1 MMRTRK
7 EGTRN
12 TGFKASGFA
21 PSFFSI
27 LQIFLLFIIPFSL
40 CSVAPAHDYHVSV
53 TQMQYNSGS
62 KTFELSI
69 RVFTDDL
76 ERALGIANGN
86 KRIIIKN
93 GDANDALVSAYI
105 IKNLSLSDTQKKISE
120 ARYVG
125 KEQEQDATWIYL
137 EIPFQLPIKGHKLQ
151 NSILTEIFDDQV
163 NMTNIT
169 TPAGKKTY
177 MYKKGQLVHVL

>member
-1 MMRTRK
+1 MTKIRE
-7 EGTRN
+7 EGTESAGLR
-12 TGFKASGFA
+12 ASDFA
-21 PSFFSI
+21 PSFFRM
-27 LQIFLLFIIPFSL
+27 LRLFALFIIPLSL
-40 CSVAPAHDYHVSV
+40 CSVSPAHDYHVSV

-76 ERALGIANGN
+76 ERALENANGN

-93 GDANDALVSAYI
+93 GDTHDALVSAYI
-105 IKNLSLSDTQKKISE
+105 TKNLSLSDTQKIIS
-120 ARYVG
+120 ARYIG
-125 KEQEQDATWIYL
+125 KEQEQDATWIYM